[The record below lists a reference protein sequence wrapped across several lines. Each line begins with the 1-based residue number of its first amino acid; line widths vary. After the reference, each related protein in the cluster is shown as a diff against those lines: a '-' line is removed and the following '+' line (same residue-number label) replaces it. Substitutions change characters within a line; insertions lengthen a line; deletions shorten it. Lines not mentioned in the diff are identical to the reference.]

1 MNNRVEAKPETT
13 TYPAEWSTWT
23 RRVAVVVLLVGLVM
37 VAILFGP
44 VLQSTIL
51 ALLLAYVLYFPVR
64 FLTRRARFPYALAAL
79 LVFLV
84 YLVIVIALIL
94 NLAPP
99 VTNFISILAQEIQI
113 GLVELMEFLET
124 YTPDQ
129 GWLVN
134 DNSGQRIA
142 NLNFI
147 YQPLSNL
154 VKGQAGEQNVQGLVN
169 SVGFVLG
176 TVTGTIGAIGAALG
190 RGLLVNLL
198 ALIFLLEVPAAS
210 NWLVKIL
217 PATYQREYGILGGR
231 IARKW
236 NGYFRATVT
245 VAVVLGVLNGLQT
258 ALLGIPG
265 APIVGLLSAFFGLIP
280 ILGGLLSIVTISL
293 VALLQG
299 STSLN
304 LDPLS
309 LALLAV
315 GINLVIQ
322 AIIWNVVFPILSGEA
337 VALPLVVVVLGIV
350 VGTAV
355 GGVLGA
361 LLVTPILGILR
372 EIVEYVLKKIGGGD
386 PYPGEPEPAF
396 LASGASGRAESQQ
409 QAAEGTP

>member
-1 MNNRVEAKPETT
+1 MNNRAEATSETT

-37 VAILFGP
+37 AAILFGP

-64 FLTRRARFPYALAAL
+64 FLTRRARLPYALAAL

-94 NLAPP
+94 SLAPA
-99 VTNFISILAQEIQI
+99 VTNFISILAQEIQA
-113 GLVELMEFLET
+113 GLVELVKFLET

-134 DNSGQRIA
+134 DNTSQRIA

-154 VKGQAGEQNVQGLVN
+154 VKGQAGEQNVEGLVN

-190 RGLLVNLL
+190 TGLLVNLL

-210 NWLVKIL
+210 NWLAKIL
-217 PATYQREYGILGGR
+217 PVTYRREYGILGER
-231 IARKW
+231 IVHKW
-236 NGYFRATVT
+236 NSYFRATVT

-265 APIVGLLSAFFGLIP
+265 APIVGLLSAFFGFIP
-280 ILGGLLSIVTISL
+280 ILGGFLSIVTISL

-304 LDPLS
+304 LDPLL

-322 AIIWNVVFPILSGEA
+322 AIIWNVVFPLLSGEA
-337 VALPLVVVVLGIV
+337 VALPLPGVVLGIV
-350 VGTAV
+350 AGRLA
-355 GGVLGA
+355 GNPHPGYSA
-361 LLVTPILGILR
+361 RDRGICFEENR
-372 EIVEYVLKKIGGGD
+372 
-386 PYPGEPEPAF
+386 
-396 LASGASGRAESQQ
+396 RR
-409 QAAEGTP
+409 